1 MNINKCI
8 NCEHYEPFLNGCNL
22 YQKEVYLGEG
32 DFFLTLS
39 SIKSISKKE
48 CEFQQIAKDIKQ
60 QINTLFEE
68 V

>member
-32 DFFLTLS
+32 DFFLRYQVL
-39 SIKSISKKE
+39 K
-48 CEFQQIAKDIKQ
+48 
-60 QINTLFEE
+60 